1 MNRNEKIIAI
11 LLGVIL
17 AGYLF
22 WFRGGVTNDAAADTT
37 RRNDTAAVAG
47 RSRETSYAKATE
59 VETGDKVS
67 DSSIDRSFDY
77 GARVYRAAEQTAVL
91 ENDELRLEVTTHGG
105 GVKSATLKKYAQN
118 LGEVSEDNP
127 AYKFDFSLSPLG
139 AGEMEY
145 ESVAVD
151 GTTAKFFSAAGERTV
166 TLLDGYRVEIA
177 GRSQGTGSI
186 SLGVVSM
193 GSSKNDILS
202 VDAWDLGGK
211 KPHVVH
217 YSETDP
223 LKGYLAGSSG
233 GCSGSANAAGMPKN
247 SPAVE
252 IGGNFGWIALKNRF
266 FVAALC
272 ETSARVTGFA
282 TTVARDTASAK
293 YRPESVAVRAA
304 MDDAGA
310 ATKCVFFIGPKKQ
323 ALLSELG
330 MRDVMEFGM
339 WRWICYPIVWTLN
352 LFHGWIPNYGVA
364 IILLTILVRLLF
376 WPLTHKSTVGMKKMQ
391 EIQPLMKEVQAK
403 YKDNPQ
409 RLQQETMRLY
419 REHKVNPLSSC
430 LPMLVQIP
438 VFIALFNVLRSA
450 VELRYASFL
459 WIADLSE
466 PEGLFADVL
475 PFGGLNIL
483 PILMAA
489 TMALQSALTPQA
501 GDKNQ
506 QRMMI
511 VMMPVM
517 MLVMFYNF
525 PSALSLYWT
534 LSQVLSIVQM
544 WIIRRNGARG
554 AAAAVRSR

>member
-1 MNRNEKIIAI
+1 
-11 LLGVIL
+11 
-17 AGYLF
+17 
-22 WFRGGVTNDAAADTT
+22 
-37 RRNDTAAVAG
+37 
-47 RSRETSYAKATE
+47 
-59 VETGDKVS
+59 
-67 DSSIDRSFDY
+67 
-77 GARVYRAAEQTAVL
+77 
-91 ENDELRLEVTTHGG
+91 
-105 GVKSATLKKYAQN
+105 
-118 LGEVSEDNP
+118 
-127 AYKFDFSLSPLG
+127 
-139 AGEMEY
+139 
-145 ESVAVD
+145 
-151 GTTAKFFSAAGERTV
+151 
-166 TLLDGYRVEIA
+166 
-177 GRSQGTGSI
+177 
-186 SLGVVSM
+186 M

-233 GCSGSANAAGMPKN
+233 GCSGSANASGMPKN
-247 SPAVE
+247 SPAIE

-293 YRPESVAVRAA
+293 YRPESVAVRAT
-304 MDDAGA
+304 MDDAGGEA
-310 ATKCVFFIGPKKQ
+310 KCVFFIGPKKQ

-554 AAAAVRSR
+554 AAAAVRSK